1 MILSIL
7 AVLFTFGLVIFL
19 HEFGHFIVCKLV
31 GIRVDAF
38 SFGFGRELIGFSRG
52 DTRYSIRLI
61 PLGGYVKP
69 AGEDISDIAEEKKK
83 LSHNTESAGE
93 TGMDDPRSI
102 EPQKASSQL
111 ELSGDNLPSYMYFA
125 KPWYT
130 RLGVVFAGPVMNY
143 LLAFA
148 LFTGVILLVGEP
160 RPSDAPVI
168 GDLSKGYPAEVAGMK
183 SGDRIVSV
191 DGVPVATWTEMAG
204 IIHSKAE
211 KELSVTYERGEE
223 RTTLALVPRVAP
235 GGPKRGVIG
244 IAPGVDYL
252 PVPLLKGI
260 AMGAHQCWYWTAF
273 TVKTL
278 ASNIYRREK
287 PDLAGPI
294 GIVNIVSKA
303 AHTGVADFFFL
314 VGLISVAVGFF
325 NLLPIPL
332 LDGGWAVLY
341 LFEGISRRK
350 ITENMMKYVNGAG
363 ILMLLSILLFA
374 TYNDIMRIVNS
385 RAARKA
391 AAEQV
396 QER

>member
-1 MILSIL
+1 MILSII

-19 HEFGHFIVCKLV
+19 HEFGHFLVCRLT
-31 GIRVDAF
+31 GIKVEAF
-38 SFGFGRELIGFSRG
+38 SFGFGKELWGRTSG
-52 DTRYSIRLI
+52 PTRYSIRLV

-69 AGEDISDIAEEKKK
+69 AGE
-83 LSHNTESAGE
+83 
-93 TGMDDPRSI
+93 SI
-102 EPQKASSQL
+102 D
-111 ELSGDNLPSYMYFA
+111 ELSGAPDEYFA

-148 LFTGVILLVGEP
+148 LFSGVILLVGEP
-160 RPSDAPVI
+160 RASDAPVI
-168 GDLSKGYPAEVAGMK
+168 GDLTQGYPADLAGLK
-183 SGDRIVSV
+183 PGDRVLKV
-191 DGVPVATWTEMAG
+191 DGVTVANWQEMAG
-204 IIHSKAE
+204 RIAGRMD
-211 KELSVTYERGEE
+211 KEITVAYDRAGQESSVKIK
-223 RTTLALVPRVAP
+223 PRRAP
-235 GGPKRGVIG
+235 DGPDRGVIG
-244 IAPGVDYL
+244 IAPGVEYA
-252 PVPLLKGI
+252 PVPLLKGL

-278 ASNIYRREK
+278 ASNIHKREK

-314 VGLISVAVGFF
+314 IGLISVAVGFF

-350 ITENMMKYVNGAG
+350 LTGDIMKYVNAAGMIMLLG
-363 ILMLLSILLFA
+363 ILVFA
-374 TYNDIMRIVNS
+374 TYNDIMRIVSS
-385 RAARKA
+385 RAAKKA
-391 AAEQV
+391 AAAQEQV
-396 QER
+396 K